1 MPMSDQRTPWESAL
15 GRPYDPFPVLDALAA
30 GEPGALDALWAH
42 LVHRGAVGTASYAAV
57 PRLVDAGQLALVAA
71 IELGRAEAGAPSL
84 PAELRTPYL
93 RAVEYALE
101 RVPGDS
107 GCLQAWYALHA
118 ARRGHRELARAL
130 QLMDRQAILDHHG

>member
-1 MPMSDQRTPWESAL
+1 MSDQRTPWHCAH
-15 GRPYDPFPVLDALAA
+15 GRPYDPFPVLDALA
-30 GEPGALDALWAH
+30 GGDPEALDTLWRN
-42 LVHRGAVGTASYAAV
+42 LVRDGAVGTASYAAV

-71 IELGRAEAGAPSL
+71 IELGREEDGAPSL
-84 PAELRTPYL
+84 PADLRTPYL

-107 GCLQAWYALHA
+107 ERLQAWYSLHA

-130 QLMDRQAILDHHG
+130 QLMDRRAILDLHG

>member
-1 MPMSDQRTPWESAL
+1 MSDEQSPWRCAR

-30 GEPGALDALWAH
+30 GDAGALERLRDH
-42 LVHRGAVGTASYAAV
+42 LVHDGAVGTASYAAV

-71 IELGRAEAGAPSL
+71 IELGREEEGAPSL
-84 PAELRTPYL
+84 PTALRTPYL
-93 RAVEYALE
+93 RAVEHALE

-107 GCLQAWYALHA
+107 EGLQGWYSLHA

-130 QLMDRQAILDHHG
+130 QFMDRREILARHG